1 MTQSAPQ
8 IVNPDPQ
15 FQSRDTPLQ
24 LDRRIGLYTGIA
36 AGLIGLMFLSQG
48 ITQPVIQLFIIAA
61 VFMLTALINIFS
73 LETVNF
79 KDPRVGVYVGL
90 GALQLSLIIFALLF
104 TNTSL
109 IAASLIIITG
119 VFVISGQ
126 LRGRDVDWGVVITLV
141 AAMISGLAGI
151 ITAIPQYNLSNL
163 SFQLRLFLI
172 IIAAAYVIFLGVLT
186 LRNLTST
193 ITVKLITSS
202 LAITLIPL
210 LLLSTIQTDFIRN
223 IVQNQ
228 TNQALKLAGEETA
241 NRIDDFFS
249 ANLDQVERAASLSAF
264 INYLN
269 LDPMVREGSS
279 QEQQLALT
287 IGSLKA
293 QEQAYLTSIGLL
305 DLQGRN
311 VYDSNP
317 ALTGG
322 SEDTGEYFV
331 QPLRT
336 GQIFVSSV
344 LFSDQN
350 GDAYLYFSAPVRNS
364 SGQLM
369 GVLRLRYDALILQEE
384 LGASVNLLGARTYPM
399 LIDELNIRIADLARP
414 SEIYKAIAPL
424 TADQIASIQAQKR
437 LPDLPPEQLYTN
449 LPDFATSLEQ
459 AGANPYFNTYLYE
472 SGTAARGM
480 SAVAI
485 RLKNKPW
492 NVVFLQERTA
502 LINLLQER
510 NRTSSLIA
518 ILLAGA
524 VGLITVLFAR
534 IFSRPI
540 LSLRETAA
548 NIAAGDM
555 NAQATVTTR
564 DEIGALGQT
573 FNLMTQ
579 QLRGFIGELEDRVNE
594 RTVELAR
601 QNDSLQLRSQQLQ
614 TVSDVARQ
622 IVSARELETLL
633 NQVAILISERF
644 NFYHVGIFLL
654 DQNSEFALL
663 RAANSAGGQRM
674 LARGHKLR

>member
-1 MTQSAPQ
+1 
-8 IVNPDPQ
+8 
-15 FQSRDTPLQ
+15 
-24 LDRRIGLYTGIA
+24 
-36 AGLIGLMFLSQG
+36 
-48 ITQPVIQLFIIAA
+48 
-61 VFMLTALINIFS
+61 
-73 LETVNF
+73 
-79 KDPRVGVYVGL
+79 
-90 GALQLSLIIFALLF
+90 
-104 TNTSL
+104 
-109 IAASLIIITG
+109 
-119 VFVISGQ
+119 
-126 LRGRDVDWGVVITLV
+126 VVITLV

-331 QPLRT
+331 QPLLP

-344 LFSDQN
+344 LFSYQN

-399 LIDELNIRIADLARP
+399 LIDELNIRMADLARP
-414 SEIYKAIAPL
+414 S
-424 TADQIASIQAQKR
+424 
-437 LPDLPPEQLYTN
+437 
-449 LPDFATSLEQ
+449 
-459 AGANPYFNTYLYE
+459 
-472 SGTAARGM
+472 
-480 SAVAI
+480 
-485 RLKNKPW
+485 
-492 NVVFLQERTA
+492 
-502 LINLLQER
+502 
-510 NRTSSLIA
+510 
-518 ILLAGA
+518 
-524 VGLITVLFAR
+524 
-534 IFSRPI
+534 
-540 LSLRETAA
+540 
-548 NIAAGDM
+548 
-555 NAQATVTTR
+555 
-564 DEIGALGQT
+564 
-573 FNLMTQ
+573 
-579 QLRGFIGELEDRVNE
+579 
-594 RTVELAR
+594 
-601 QNDSLQLRSQQLQ
+601 
-614 TVSDVARQ
+614 
-622 IVSARELETLL
+622 
-633 NQVAILISERF
+633 
-644 NFYHVGIFLL
+644 
-654 DQNSEFALL
+654 
-663 RAANSAGGQRM
+663 
-674 LARGHKLR
+674 